1 MEVKLARGDYQL
13 SYRHGYFDDESNRP
27 GPTGNTRTVLRPGG
41 KKVEVPNDHSEP
53 IVFNVEISSAP
64 ATAPLAPGDPAVK
77 RGRMRYVVKYE
88 VPPQEVFAAK
98 EKLDGDVG
106 TAELGAAVWAF
117 NHDGEPVA
125 RNAINVTLAVD
136 ERKAKTVSN
145 PAVIFT
151 QIVDLPRGWNYLY
164 LAVWDAMTLRIG
176 TVNAQVEVK
185 KPAATGSNR

>member
-1 MEVKLARGDYQL
+1 M
-13 SYRHGYFDDESNRP
+13 
-27 GPTGNTRTVLRPGG
+27 LRPGG